1 MVRSMTGFGSST
13 ATAGG
18 WRAEVTIRTWNH
30 RYLSVRARALGDRP
44 ALQAQIEERVKAAFG
59 RGEVGVWLDL
69 QPDRSDQGRA
79 LFDVE
84 RASATYSEIAKIG
97 RDLGID
103 DAPSLEALIRAGGL
117 QPTEESDA
125 DVWPAVLA
133 ALEEAIDRVSASRE
147 QEGAILAE
155 DLTRLIRHLRELSE
169 AVESRLPELA
179 SALRTRL
186 LERIADVEAN
196 VEPERLEAEIALLVE
211 RYDVQEELVRLR
223 GHLERASRLFESDGP
238 LGKELDFLSQE
249 LLREVNTIGSKARDS
264 EVSGLVIDMKLAVE
278 QFREQVQNV
287 E

>member
-69 QPDRSDQGRA
+69 QPDQSEKGRA

-84 RASATYSEIAKIG
+84 RASATYSEIARIG

-117 QPTEESDA
+117 QPMEESDA

-133 ALEEAIDRVSASRE
+133 ALEEAIGRVSASRE

-155 DLTRLIRHLRELSE
+155 DLTRLVRHLLELAE

-179 SALRTRL
+179 NALRTRL
-186 LERIADVEAN
+186 QERIADVEAN

-223 GHLERASRLFESDGP
+223 EHLERASHLFESDGP

-249 LLREVNTIGSKARDS
+249 LLRVVNTIGSKARDS

>member
-1 MVRSMTGFGSST
+1 MTGFGSST